1 MGTTQESWP
10 QGAGDADQAQRD
22 PNHADNASDT
32 QSGTEP
38 ALSFNEIQSACEQSG
53 LTLDDVLTERL
64 SRHTSEAD
72 PADAA
77 LLLSDQCP
85 FSTTCVRFA
94 DDSKDTIIG
103 RSSFGG
109 SLLRQ
114 ISEAETFLDAD
125 GTDAAWP
132 PNAVREALTN
142 AMIHRDYRY
151 SGPTIVNLFRTRIE
165 IISLGGL
172 VSGLSSDD
180 LLNGI
185 CQPRNPELADAFA
198 LLGWSQNCGVGIQRI
213 MDAYAE
219 ASDYP
224 QLRVG
229 PGSVA
234 VVLPILSRLHL
245 STDDDAQTAA
255 PPAPA
260 PTAKRYTF
268 PAVSG
273 EMAGPTNTAGPNIV
287 WLAAPTP
294 ASASPAVSL
303 EAMTLRPLAT
313 AGLPLSRTEIET
325 TLQLDK
331 NRSTRILRNLERQ
344 GKVVRQGRSRAT
356 RYRLA

>member
-1 MGTTQESWP
+1 M
-10 QGAGDADQAQRD
+10 
-22 PNHADNASDT
+22 H
-32 QSGTEP
+32 
-38 ALSFNEIQSACEQSG
+38 
-53 LTLDDVLTERL
+53 
-64 SRHTSEAD
+64 
-72 PADAA
+72 
-77 LLLSDQCP
+77 
-85 FSTTCVRFA
+85 
-94 DDSKDTIIG
+94 
-103 RSSFGG
+103 
-109 SLLRQ
+109 
-114 ISEAETFLDAD
+114 
-125 GTDAAWP
+125 
-132 PNAVREALTN
+132 EALTN
-142 AMIHRDYRY
+142 AMLHRDYQY
-151 SGPTIVNLFRTRIE
+151 SGPTIINRFPSRIE

-234 VVLPILSRLHL
+234 VILPILSRLHL
-245 STDDDAQTAA
+245 STDDDAQSA

-260 PTAKRYTF
+260 PTAKRYAF
-268 PAVSG
+268 PAMSG

-287 WLAAPTP
+287 WLVAPAP
-294 ASASPAVSL
+294 ASASPAASL
-303 EAMTLRPLAT
+303 EAMTLRLLAT

-331 NRSTRILRNLERQ
+331 NRSTRVLRNLERQ

-356 RYRLA
+356 RYPLA

>member
-1 MGTTQESWP
+1 MGTTQESRP
-10 QGAGDADQAQRD
+10 QETGDTNQAQHD
-22 PNHADNASDT
+22 PNHAGTASDT
-32 QSGTEP
+32 QSSTEP
-38 ALSFNEIQSACEQSG
+38 TLSFNELQSACEQSG
-53 LTLDDVLTERL
+53 LALDDVLTERL
-64 SRHTSEAD
+64 RRCTSEAD
-72 PADAA
+72 PANAA

-94 DDSKDTIIG
+94 NDSKDTIIG
-103 RSSFGG
+103 KSVITG
-109 SLLRQ
+109 SLPRQ
-114 ISEAETFLDAD
+114 IREAEAFLEAD
-125 GTDAAWP
+125 GTDTAWP
-132 PNAVREALTN
+132 PNAVHEALAN
-142 AMIHRDYRY
+142 AMLHRDYQY
-151 SGPTIVNLFRTRIE
+151 SGPTIVNRFPSRIE

-185 CQPRNPELADAFA
+185 CQPRNPELANAFA

-213 MDAYAE
+213 MDAYAD

-234 VVLPILSRLHL
+234 VILPILSRLHL
-245 STDDDAQTAA
+245 STDDDAQSA

-260 PTAKRYTF
+260 PTAKRYAF
-268 PAVSG
+268 PAMSG

-287 WLAAPTP
+287 WLVAPAP
-294 ASASPAVSL
+294 ASASPAASL
-303 EAMTLRPLAT
+303 EAMTLRLLAT

>member
-1 MGTTQESWP
+1 MGTTQESRP
-10 QGAGDADQAQRD
+10 QETGDTNQAQHD
-22 PNHADNASDT
+22 PNHVSTASNT

-38 ALSFNEIQSACEQSG
+38 ALSFNELRSACEQSG
-53 LTLDDVLTERL
+53 LTLDDVLTEHPGWRTDRGD
-64 SRHTSEAD
+64 STST
-72 PADAA
+72 A

-85 FSTTCVRFA
+85 FSTVCVRFA
-94 DDSKDTIIG
+94 NDSKDTIIG
-103 RSSFGG
+103 KSTLTG
-109 SLLRQ
+109 SLLHQMR
-114 ISEAETFLDAD
+114 EAEAFLDAD

-172 VSGLSSDD
+172 VPGLSSDD

-185 CQPRNPELADAFA
+185 CQPRNPELANAFA

-213 MDAYAE
+213 MDAYAD

-260 PTAKRYTF
+260 PTAKRYAF
-268 PAVSG
+268 PAMSG

-287 WLAAPTP
+287 WLVAPAP
-294 ASASPAVSL
+294 ASASPAASL
-303 EAMTLRPLAT
+303 EAMTLRLLAT

-331 NRSTRILRNLERQ
+331 NRSTRVLRNLERQ

>member
-1 MGTTQESWP
+1 MGITQESRP
-10 QGAGDADQAQRD
+10 QGAGDADRTQRD
-22 PNHADNASDT
+22 SNPTGIAFDAQPCVEST
-32 QSGTEP
+32 P
-38 ALSFNEIQSACEQSG
+38 SFNELQSACERSG
-53 LTLDDVLTERL
+53 LALDDVLTERL
-64 SRHTSEAD
+64 SRRTSEAH

-114 ISEAETFLDAD
+114 ISEAEAFLEAD

-172 VSGLSSDD
+172 VPGLSSDD

-213 MDAYAE
+213 MDAYAD

-234 VVLPILSRLHL
+234 VVLPITSRLHL

-255 PPAPA
+255 QPAPVS
-260 PTAKRYTF
+260 TAKRYTF

-273 EMAGPTNTAGPNIV
+273 ETAGPTNTAGPNIV
-287 WLAAPTP
+287 WLVAPAP
-294 ASASPAVSL
+294 ASASPAASL
-303 EAMTLRPLAT
+303 EAMTLRLLAT

-331 NRSTRILRNLERQ
+331 NRSTRVLRNLERQ

>member
-1 MGTTQESWP
+1 MGTTQGSWP
-10 QGAGDADQAQRD
+10 QGAENDNRMPNSRECHTPLTFDRRPCSESNLTFTECRPLFEDAGIPLNDENLWD
-22 PNHADNASDT
+22 
-32 QSGTEP
+32 
-38 ALSFNEIQSACEQSG
+38 LG
-53 LTLDDVLTERL
+53 L
-64 SRHTSEAD
+64 HTDEGAYTN
-72 PADAA
+72 AA

-85 FSTTCVRFA
+85 FITRCIRFE
-94 DDSKDTIIG
+94 DNTKNTIISKTTI
-103 RSSFGG
+103 RG

-114 ISEAETFLDAD
+114 IREAETFLTQD
-125 GTDAAWP
+125 GALTHVV
-132 PNAVREALTN
+132 VREAMTN
-142 AMIHRDYRY
+142 ALIHRDYDHY
-151 SGPTIVNLFRTRIE
+151 GPTIINRFASRAE

-234 VVLPILSRLHL
+234 VILPILSRLHL
-245 STDDDAQTAA
+245 STDDDAQSA

-260 PTAKRYTF
+260 PTAKRYAF
-268 PAVSG
+268 PAMSG

-287 WLAAPTP
+287 WLVAPAP
-294 ASASPAVSL
+294 ASASPAASL
-303 EAMTLRPLAT
+303 EAMTLRLLAT

>member
-1 MGTTQESWP
+1 MGTTQESRP
-10 QGAGDADQAQRD
+10 QETGDTNQAQHD
-22 PNHADNASDT
+22 PNHAGTASDT
-32 QSGTEP
+32 QSSTEP
-38 ALSFNEIQSACEQSG
+38 TLSFNELQSACEQSG
-53 LTLDDVLTERL
+53 LALDDVLTERL
-64 SRHTSEAD
+64 RRCTSEAD
-72 PADAA
+72 PANAA

-94 DDSKDTIIG
+94 NDSKDTIIG
-103 RSSFGG
+103 KSVITG
-109 SLLRQ
+109 SLPRQ
-114 ISEAETFLDAD
+114 IREAEAFLEAD
-125 GTDAAWP
+125 GTDTAWP
-132 PNAVREALTN
+132 PNAVHEALAN
-142 AMIHRDYRY
+142 AMLHRDYQY
-151 SGPTIVNLFRTRIE
+151 SGPTIVNRFPSRIE

-185 CQPRNPELADAFA
+185 CQPRNPELANAFA

-213 MDAYAE
+213 MDAYAD

-245 STDDDAQTAA
+245 STDDDAQSA

-260 PTAKRYTF
+260 PTAKRYAF
-268 PAVSG
+268 PAMSG

-287 WLAAPTP
+287 WLVAPAP
-294 ASASPAVSL
+294 ASASPAASL
-303 EAMTLRPLAT
+303 EAMTLRLLAT

>member
-10 QGAGDADQAQRD
+10 QGAGDADQVQRD

-38 ALSFNEIQSACEQSG
+38 ALSFNEFQSACEQSG

-114 ISEAETFLDAD
+114 ISEAEAFLDAD

-172 VSGLSSDD
+172 VPGLSSDD

-213 MDAYAE
+213 MDAYAD

-234 VVLPILSRLHL
+234 VVLPITSRLHL
-245 STDDDAQTAA
+245 STDDNAQIAS

-268 PAVSG
+268 PAKSG

-294 ASASPAVSL
+294 ASASPAASL
-303 EAMTLRPLAT
+303 EAMTLRLLAT

>member
-1 MGTTQESWP
+1 MGTTQESRP
-10 QGAGDADQAQRD
+10 QETGDTNQAQHD
-22 PNHADNASDT
+22 PNHAGTASDT
-32 QSGTEP
+32 QSSTEP
-38 ALSFNEIQSACEQSG
+38 TLSFNELQSACEQSG
-53 LTLDDVLTERL
+53 LALDDVLTERL
-64 SRHTSEAD
+64 RRCTSEAD
-72 PADAA
+72 PANAA

-94 DDSKDTIIG
+94 NDSKDTIIG
-103 RSSFGG
+103 KSVITG
-109 SLLRQ
+109 SLPRQ
-114 ISEAETFLDAD
+114 IREAEAFLEAD
-125 GTDAAWP
+125 GTDTAWP
-132 PNAVREALTN
+132 PNAVHEALAN
-142 AMIHRDYRY
+142 ALLHRDYLY
-151 SGPTIVNLFRTRIE
+151 SGPTIVNRFPSRIE

-172 VSGLSSDD
+172 VSGLRSDD

-185 CQPRNPELADAFA
+185 CQSRNPELANAFA
-198 LLGWSQNCGVGIQRI
+198 LLGWSQNCGTGIQRI
-213 MDAYAE
+213 MDAYAD

-234 VVLPILSRLHL
+234 VVLPITSRLHL
-245 STDDDAQTAA
+245 STDDAQTAA
-255 PPAPA
+255 QPAPA

-273 EMAGPTNTAGPNIV
+273 ETAGPTNTAGPNIV
-287 WLAAPTP
+287 WLVAPAP
-294 ASASPAVSL
+294 ASASPAASL
-303 EAMTLRPLAT
+303 EAMTLRLLAT

-331 NRSTRILRNLERQ
+331 NRSTRVLRKLEQQ

>member
-1 MGTTQESWP
+1 MGTTQESRP
-10 QGAGDADQAQRD
+10 QETGDTNQAQHD
-22 PNHADNASDT
+22 PNHVSTASDT

-38 ALSFNEIQSACEQSG
+38 ALSFNEFQSACEQSG

-64 SRHTSEAD
+64 RRRTSEAH
-72 PADAA
+72 PTSTA

-85 FSTTCVRFA
+85 FSTVCVRFA
-94 DDSKDTIIG
+94 NDSKDTIIG
-103 RSSFGG
+103 KSTLTG
-109 SLLRQ
+109 SLLHQMR
-114 ISEAETFLDAD
+114 EAEAFLAAD
-125 GTDAAWP
+125 GTGNTWP
-132 PNAVREALTN
+132 SNAVHEALSN
-142 AMIHRDYRY
+142 AMLHRDYQY
-151 SGPTIVNLFRTRIE
+151 SGPTIINRFPSRIE

-185 CQPRNPELADAFA
+185 CQPRNPELANAFA

-273 EMAGPTNTAGPNIV
+273 ETAGPTNTAGPNIV

-294 ASASPAVSL
+294 ASASPAASL
-303 EAMTLRPLAT
+303 EAMTLRLLAT

>member
-10 QGAGDADQAQRD
+10 QGAGDADQVQRD

-114 ISEAETFLDAD
+114 ISEAEAFLNAD

-172 VSGLSSDD
+172 VPGLSSDD

-185 CQPRNPELADAFA
+185 CQPRNPELANAFA

-213 MDAYAE
+213 MDAYAD

-234 VVLPILSRLHL
+234 VVLPITSRLHL
-245 STDDDAQTAA
+245 STDDDAQSA

-260 PTAKRYTF
+260 PTAKRYAF
-268 PAVSG
+268 PAMSG

-287 WLAAPTP
+287 WLVAPAP
-294 ASASPAVSL
+294 ASASPAASL
-303 EAMTLRPLAT
+303 EAMTLRLLAT

-331 NRSTRILRNLERQ
+331 NRSTRVLRNLERQ